1 MGKIV
6 RKINPY
12 FSFQFDHLENWL
24 EEMARKGFV
33 LKKAGRLIMTFEE
46 EEPYKGQSGSFPER
60 PDGGIVTR
68 GIQKIIT
75 N

>member
-33 LKKAGRLIMTFEE
+33 LKKAGRLILTFEE
-46 EEPYKGQSGSFPER
+46 EEPYKER
-60 PDGGIVTR
+60 QIYAVC
-68 GIQKIIT
+68 QKGKQI
-75 N
+75 